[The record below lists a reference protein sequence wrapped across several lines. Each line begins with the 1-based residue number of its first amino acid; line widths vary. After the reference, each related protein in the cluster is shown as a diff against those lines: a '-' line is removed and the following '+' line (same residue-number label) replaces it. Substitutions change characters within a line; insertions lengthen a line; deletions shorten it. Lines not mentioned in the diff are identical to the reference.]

1 MGKLVLNGKEYLNG
15 VSINSGVFIDTNNL
29 IHSTTWTSEI
39 TYVATQDCYV
49 IIEVDN
55 ATNNSGYV
63 TLDNVTMGSL
73 WSTAWNIIRYSFP
86 VRKGQTVY
94 GKQTDP
100 NNHADFK
107 AYGLQHG
114 DEIKVVNNNGLYFDA
129 NNVIVPTTTYTT
141 EFYYTAT
148 QDCFIHVTVDN
159 NDENSG
165 YVTIDG
171 IYVGGLWSEKWNLME
186 YLFPLKKGQTLHA
199 WQTDPNYTSN
209 YSVYGVQAGS
219 IANVQHNYST
229 SEQVIG
235 TWIDGTPLYEKTV
248 QVTSIPNNN
257 MTDTAHGI
265 SNIDVIADI
274 SGTLHTLTSVASN
287 NTWTQIPRI
296 QDNATNENIGIEVND
311 TNIRLKGRTQNFAE
325 IFDKAYVTIQYTKTT
340 D

>member
-29 IHSTTWTSEI
+29 IHSATWTSEI

-55 ATNNSGYV
+55 ATNNAGYV

-94 GKQTDP
+94 GRQTDP

-114 DEIKVVNNNGLYFDA
+114 DEIKVVSNNGLYLDA
-129 NNVIVPTTTYTT
+129 NNVIVPSTAYTT

-148 QDCFIHVTVDN
+148 QDCFVHVTLDN
-159 NDENSG
+159 LPENSG

-171 IYVGGLWSEKWNLME
+171 IYVGGIWSKAWNLIE
-186 YLFPLKKGQTLHA
+186 YLFPLKKGQTIHA
-199 WQTDPNYTSN
+199 WQTDSSYTSN

-235 TWIDGTPLYEKTV
+235 TWIGGKPLYELTV
-248 QVTSIPNNN
+248 VFSSEITVNS
-257 MTDTAHGI
+257 
-265 SNIDVIADI
+265 
-274 SGTLHTLTSVASN
+274 
-287 NTWTQIPRI
+287 NTWTDTTISTTDKKAI
-296 QDNATNENIGIEVND
+296 VNVIGINSTGTCWNMLSANCDVGSYVQVYH
-311 TNIRLKGRTQNFAE
+311 TGGSAITLKTL
-325 IFDKAYVTIQYTKTT
+325 TIQYTKTT

>member
-15 VSINSGVFIDTNNL
+15 VSINSGVFIDTNNI

-129 NNVIVPTTTYTT
+129 NNVIVPGTTYTT

-148 QDCFIHVTVDN
+148 QDCFVHVTVDN
-159 NDENSG
+159 EESDGG

-171 IYVGGLWSEKWNLME
+171 VYVGGMWSRKWNLME

-199 WQTDPNYTSN
+199 WQSDPNYTSN
-209 YSVYGVQAGS
+209 YAVYGVQAGS
-219 IANVQHNYST
+219 IANVQHNSST
-229 SEQVIG
+229 SAQVIG
-235 TWIDGTPLYEKTV
+235 TWIDGSTLYIKTV
-248 QVTSIPNNN
+248 PTNDPVPTGATLIKREVLVGY
-257 MTDTAHGI
+257 DEI
-265 SNIDVIADI
+265 SYI
-274 SGTLHTLTSVASN
+274 
-287 NTWTQIPRI
+287 
-296 QDNATNENIGIEVND
+296 
-311 TNIRLKGRTQNFAE
+311 K
-325 IFDKAYVTIQYTKTT
+325 
-340 D
+340 